1 MPFILFGLLCV
12 ILLYLQTGFWGFI
25 VFLLMVS
32 VPLALCT
39 IVGEGEDL
47 RTKQG
52 WKGFAAGVVSLL
64 VLSFVFFWVTLGWD
78 DTIDFLWGW
87 LSDAASIFTIFS

>member
-12 ILLYLQTGFWGFI
+12 ILFYLQTGFWGFI
-25 VFLLMVS
+25 VYLLLQTI
-32 VPLALCT
+32 PLATCY

-47 RTKQG
+47 RTK
-52 WKGFAAGVVSLL
+52 KGRKGLAAAMIPFFILTFA
-64 VLSFVFFWVTLGWD
+64 FFWVTLGWD
-78 DTIDFLWGW
+78 DTIDFFWGW